1 VAERPI
7 EEMTLREMFTSA
19 ESLIRDVEDHLHN
32 SFLPKSR
39 ATREKVRSN
48 SVHSEQEFI
57 SDTTVRTH
65 VAELLSSDDY
75 SETLIT
81 RLNNYLAAI
90 EVRSKQA
97 ISVKPSVKLS

>member
-1 VAERPI
+1 MAERPI
-7 EEMTLREMFTSA
+7 EELTLREMFTGA

-39 ATREKVRSN
+39 AAREKVSSN
-48 SVHSEQEFI
+48 KVHSEQDFI

-75 SETLIT
+75 SETLIK
-81 RLNNYLAAI
+81 RLNDYLAAI
-90 EVRSKQA
+90 EVRSKEA
-97 ISVKPSVKLS
+97 ISGKSS